1 LVTELDTIASP
12 AVRITP
18 AALVAAFQSANAL
31 AFLVRSFGAAFG
43 SEQFTTEFALAV
55 FVALAGIGSVAQ
67 TVGLLLFVYVAGC
80 AQIGHGIC
88 ANGAQGDQKD
98 RSEHSLSRR
107 TVEMKIF

>member
-1 LVTELDTIASP
+1 
-12 AVRITP
+12 
-18 AALVAAFQSANAL
+18 
-31 AFLVRSFGAAFG
+31 
-43 SEQFTTEFALAV
+43 
-55 FVALAGIGSVAQ
+55 
-67 TVGLLLFVYVAGC
+67 LFVYVAGC